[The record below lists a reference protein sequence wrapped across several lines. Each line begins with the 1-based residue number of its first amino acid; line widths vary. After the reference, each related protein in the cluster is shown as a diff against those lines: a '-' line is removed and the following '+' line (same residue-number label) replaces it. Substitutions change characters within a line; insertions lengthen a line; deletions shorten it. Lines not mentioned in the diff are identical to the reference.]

1 MYRPVTKDISHV
13 EISLTRAMLSE
24 IGNDSEMHLVKRNA
38 SPIDIYFVFSGKTEE
53 TCHLVYSYWY
63 SDNAIIL
70 LIYFLQKCNVLYH
83 ISIISGKGFD
93 NFYRKTIFLP
103 TVLSNWQKIMRLSW
117 RNQFISFNILLKWFH
132 CCTKLTWCFGDYYS
146 RKRWLQ

>member
-38 SPIDIYFVFSGKTEE
+38 SPIDIYYVFSGKTEG

-70 LIYFLQKCNVLYH
+70 LIYFLQKCNVLVSYFNNIWERLWQFLQENYFSADSVKQLAKNYAIELEKPVH
-83 ISIISGKGFD
+83 IFQH
-93 NFYRKTIFLP
+93 TP
-103 TVLSNWQKIMRLSW
+103 
-117 RNQFISFNILLKWFH
+117 
-132 CCTKLTWCFGDYYS
+132 
-146 RKRWLQ
+146 